1 MRYRRF
7 RKNDGFSLIEVLT
20 SLLVISLV
28 LGLLLSG
35 LIFVNT
41 IKEKTRINQ
50 KLFYN
55 ERYLNLYFQK
65 QVLKSEKIYFRSN
78 RVYLQDMENPD
89 LYYNYYQYSNG
100 FLRRYKVYK
109 DSLNP
114 IGKGGNSQFADNIQ
128 SFSLTLGPNQEIILK
143 YSLAIDGVVY
153 CRETTIKHGR
163 TVVIL

>member
-1 MRYRRF
+1 MRYQALK
-7 RKNDGFSLIEVLT
+7 KNEGFSLIEVLT
-20 SLLVISLV
+20 SLVVISLV

-41 IKEKTRINQ
+41 IKEKTQINQ
-50 KLFYN
+50 KLFYS

-65 QVLKSEKIYFRSN
+65 QILKSETIYYKSN
-78 RVYLQDMENPD
+78 RVYLQDLENPD

-109 DSLNP
+109 NGLNS
-114 IGKGGNSQFADNIQ
+114 IGAGGNSQFTDNIQ
-128 SFSLTLGPNQEIILK
+128 SFSMTLGPNKEIILK
-143 YSLAIDGVVY
+143 YKLAIDGKVY
-153 CRETTIKHGR
+153 QRETTIKHGR

>member
-1 MRYRRF
+1 MKHQMF
-7 RKNDGFSLIEVLT
+7 SKNEGFSLIEVLT

-41 IKEKTRINQ
+41 IKEKTQVNQ
-50 KLFYN
+50 KLYYS

-65 QVLKSEKIYFRSN
+65 QVLKSETIYYGYN
-78 RVYLQDMENPD
+78 RIYLQDLENPD

-109 DSLNP
+109 DGLNP
-114 IGKGGNSQFADNIQ
+114 IGSGGNSQFADNIQ
-128 SFSLTLGPNQEIILK
+128 SFSLTLGPNKEILLK
-143 YSLAIDGVVY
+143 YTLAIDGEVY
-153 CRETTIKHGR
+153 RRETTIKHGR